1 VSRLQTVFTF
11 DPRGVNI
18 SRGVIAAGVLAIPLV
33 ILSAIGREE
42 YWLSASFG
50 ALFVGLSDPG
60 GSYGVRLREM
70 GWVALVGT
78 FLTGLGFAIGAG
90 PWGWVALAAFLV
102 TLLSG
107 LAMKYGLH
115 RATAALL
122 LCSWFLVVIAVS
134 AGDHLSPSHSH
145 WAGQALAWLGGAALW
160 IGLTLIGWLI
170 KGHRAQRTHFPEIP
184 QDMTQTAL
192 SRPVI
197 TFAVLRAAAITIA
210 VAITFGLHLPNAD
223 WMPIATLAAMK
234 GSLDQTTLVAEER
247 LLGALLGALIA
258 IVFLLTVDNKYAL
271 EVVIVLLGSVAASIR
286 GASYA
291 FYCAAVA
298 GTVLIATDIP
308 HPTNVSAEFRRVLF
322 TLAGVGIAWVVMLLA
337 NELQKRQQVTAAT
350 SPA

>member
-1 VSRLQTVFTF
+1 MSRLRTVFAFNRT
-11 DPRGVNI
+11 GVNT
-18 SRGVIAAGVLAIPLV
+18 SRGLIAICVLAIPLV

-60 GSYGVRLREM
+60 GAYSVRVREM
-70 GWVALVGT
+70 AWVAAVGT

-90 PWGWVALAAFLV
+90 PWGWVALAGFLV

-122 LCSWFLVVIAVS
+122 LCSWFLVVISVS

-145 WAGQALAWLGGAALW
+145 WAGQAVAWLGGAALW
-160 IGLTLIGWLI
+160 IGLTLIGWLVR
-170 KGHRAQRTHFPEIP
+170 GLRAQATHFPEIP
-184 QDMTQTAL
+184 GDMAAITL
-192 SRPVI
+192 SRPLI
-197 TFAVLRAAAITIA
+197 TFAFMRAAAITIA
-210 VAITFGLHLPNAD
+210 IAIAFGLHLPNAD

-234 GSLDQTTLVAEER
+234 GSLDQTTLVAEQR

-258 IVFLLTVDNKYAL
+258 IVFLLTVDNKYVL
-271 EVVIVLLGSVAASIR
+271 EVVIVFLGSVAASIR

-322 TLAGVGIAWVVMLLA
+322 TLAGVGIAWLVMILA
-337 NELQKRQQVTAAT
+337 NQMQKRQAAT
-350 SPA
+350 AK

>member
-1 VSRLQTVFTF
+1 MTKLRTVFAFNRTGVNT
-11 DPRGVNI
+11 PRGL
-18 SRGVIAAGVLAIPLV
+18 IAVGVLAIPLV

-60 GSYGVRLREM
+60 GGYGVRVREM
-70 GWVALVGT
+70 GWFALVGT
-78 FLTGLGFAIGAG
+78 LLTGLGFAIGAG

-122 LCSWFLVVIAVS
+122 LCSWFLVVISVS

-160 IGLTLIGWLI
+160 IGLTLIGWLVR
-170 KGHRAQRTHFPEIP
+170 GLNDQASHFPEIP
-184 QDMTQTAL
+184 GDMAVTTL
-192 SRPVI
+192 SKPVI
-197 TFAVLRAAAITIA
+197 VFAFMRAAAITIA
-210 VAITFGLHLPNAD
+210 IAIAFGLHLPNAD

-234 GSLDQTTLVAEER
+234 GSLDQTTVVAEQR
-247 LLGALLGALIA
+247 LFGALLGALIA

-322 TLAGVGIAWVVMLLA
+322 TLAGVGIAWLVMLLA
-337 NELQKRQQVTAAT
+337 NQMQKRQAA
-350 SPA
+350 AAK